1 VTKVADVVIKE
12 REAMYIHCSKCKS
25 AATIPIVYGKPT
37 DATIEAGQ
45 HGLIHMAGCV
55 IDDERINRHCKA
67 CGCDFISYTDNLFA
81 TPQNRRIP
89 IEEMNRM
96 LKNLEAD
103 LNAVHQNI
111 QREYMRLG
119 REYKTEISYA
129 VFEYL
134 REYHIAWDL
143 FLDRLQDCGDP
154 TVIVGHDGSITARYS
169 NNTARIFLVKNHDQF
184 YPMLVRLAQAC
195 HWLGRTSRGDQ
206 NDIDDLK
213 NASIAVQ
220 NAREEIAANWEQIR
234 IAAISRSD

>member
-1 VTKVADVVIKE
+1 
-12 REAMYIHCSKCKS
+12 
-25 AATIPIVYGKPT
+25 
-37 DATIEAGQ
+37 
-45 HGLIHMAGCV
+45 
-55 IDDERINRHCKA
+55 
-67 CGCDFISYTDNLFA
+67 
-81 TPQNRRIP
+81 
-89 IEEMNRM
+89 
-96 LKNLEAD
+96 
-103 LNAVHQNI
+103 
-111 QREYMRLG
+111 MRLG